1 MTVGRRDRVF
11 QECALDR
18 LPVCQQMAQFWCTSR
33 QYQVH
38 SAFSKEAHEIWREW
52 WMRGREEWKGETGRS
67 GFDQNT
73 LYAFMKLSND
83 KKKKKKTFLG
93 QCPAFAGV

>member
-1 MTVGRRDRVF
+1 
-11 QECALDR
+11 
-18 LPVCQQMAQFWCTSR
+18 
-33 QYQVH
+33 
-38 SAFSKEAHEIWREW
+38 
-52 WMRGREEWKGETGRS
+52 MRGREEWKGETGRS